1 MTRKTLVLLMALWIM
16 AVALPAPAQTGDQA
30 WIRLFDG
37 KSLDGWKAS
46 ENKGTFTV
54 ENGAIVAHGAR
65 SHLFYMGPVEDARFE
80 EFELRVDVMTE
91 PGSNGGV
98 YFLTEY
104 QETDWPR
111 KGFEVQVNN
120 SYSRDP
126 LRTGSLYGR
135 QDVRTAPAQDGV
147 WFTEHI
153 IVRKNRV
160 VVLVDGKKVVDWSR
174 SGRSLGRGT
183 FALQG
188 HDPGSTVRYT
198 NIFVKPLPVLDF
210 PIVDYHVH
218 LKGGLTIEEAVA
230 VSARRGVQ
238 FGIAE
243 NCGVGFATTHDEALK
258 PFLQKLESR
267 PVYAAMQ
274 AEGREWVGLF
284 SEPMIAK
291 FDYVFTDSM
300 TFTDHRGKRTRLWM
314 PNEVQVDDEQ
324 AFMEMLVGKI
334 ETIFSEE
341 PVDIYVNPTFLPARI
356 AEKYDVLWTEDRM
369 DRVVAV
375 LAENGVAME
384 INARYRLPSEAF
396 IRKAKAAGVKFAFG
410 TNNGGKDLGQLAYS
424 RMIARRYGLTKADIF
439 TPKPEGQKPIQRKGL
454 PR

>member
-1 MTRKTLVLLMALWIM
+1 MTRKTMVLSMALWTL
-16 AVALPAPAQTGDQA
+16 AAALPAQTGDQA

-37 KSLDGWKAS
+37 KSLNGWKAS

-65 SHLFYMGPVEDARFE
+65 SHLFYMGLVEDAGFE
-80 EFELRVDVMTE
+80 EFELKVDVMTE
-91 PGSNGGV
+91 PGSNGGI
-98 YFLTEY
+98 YFHTEY
-104 QETDWPR
+104 QEEDWPK

-120 SYSRDP
+120 SYNRDP
-126 LRTGSLYGR
+126 RKTGSLYGME
-135 QDVRTAPAQDGV
+135 DVRAKHAKDGV

-153 IVRKNRV
+153 IVQKGRV
-160 VVLVDGKKVVDWSR
+160 VVLVDGKKVVDWR
-174 SGRSLGRGT
+174 ESGRRLGRGT

-188 HDPGSTVRYT
+188 HDPGSTIRYT
-198 NIFVKPLPVLDF
+198 NIFVKPLPALDF

-230 VSARRGVQ
+230 VSARRGVK

-243 NCGVGFATTHDEALK
+243 NCGVGFATTNDEALK
-258 PFLQKLESR
+258 PFLQKLQGQ
-267 PVYAAMQ
+267 PVYKAMQ

-284 SEPMIAK
+284 SGPMIAK

-300 TFTDHRGKRTRLWM
+300 TFTDHRGRRTRLWM

-341 PVDIYVNPTFLPARI
+341 PVDIYVNPTFLPACI
-356 AEKYDVLWTEDRM
+356 AEKYDALWTEDRM

-384 INARYRLPSEAF
+384 INARYRLPSETF
-396 IRKAKAAGVKFAFG
+396 IRKAKAVGVKFAFG

-424 RMIARRYGLTKADIF
+424 RMIARRYGLTKADMF
-439 TPKPEGQKPIQRKGL
+439 TPKPEGHKAIQRKRL